1 MSEQDFSEQLQN
13 LQNRLFTQVKTYGHC
28 YLLLDPALGPVLEG
42 EIQAADIAEEDQA
55 SILDPLMALEPEKA
69 LILLRLTTRNIELLD
84 ASAALALTSNINMRN
99 PQRGVCAWIFSKQP
113 IAKLA
118 VHLKH
123 WLDVAIPAKK
133 RIFFRYYDPR
143 VTTHLPRILSATQ
156 ISEWLKEIEEWAW
169 VDRDG
174 QWQTIKPVEPIE
186 NKALHLPQLHAPQW
200 AALQRVETI
209 NLCLR
214 TLQSIEE
221 KSPPATQDDLLE
233 NWVSSAQAK
242 GFPTQEDAIAY
253 ALHAWLVHPQFMEH
267 SAVQHAVIEAGK
279 NNGGLCHALAQFEK
293 TDLERIKND
302 LTNNNYGKSQ
312 ESPKWAT
319 R

>member
-1 MSEQDFSEQLQN
+1 MSDQDFSEQLQN

-28 YLLLDPALGPVLEG
+28 YLLLDPALGPVLEDD
-42 EIQAADIAEEDQA
+42 IQAADIAEEDQA
-55 SILDPLMALEPEKA
+55 TILDPLLALEPEKA

-84 ASAALALTSNINMRN
+84 ASIANALACNTDMSN
-99 PQRGVCAWIFSKQP
+99 PQRGICAWIFSQQP
-113 IAKLA
+113 ISRLAK
-118 VHLKH
+118 HLKH
-123 WLDVAIPAKK
+123 WFDVAIPAQK

-156 ISEWLKEIEEWAW
+156 ISEWLTGIEEWAW

-174 QWQTIKPVEPIE
+174 EWQTIKPVEPIE
-186 NKALHLPQLHAPQW
+186 NKALHLPQLHALQW

-214 TLQSIEE
+214 TLQSIEVA
-221 KSPPATQDDLLE
+221 SPPPAQDYRLDE
-233 NWVSSAQAK
+233 WVSAAAAK
-242 GFPTQEDAIAY
+242 GFSSQEDAIAY

-279 NNGGLCHALAQFEK
+279 NNGGLCQALAQFEQA
-293 TDLERIKND
+293 DLDRIQND
-302 LTNNNYGKSQ
+302 LNKIKPSHTQ
-312 ESPKWAT
+312 ESPTWAT
-319 R
+319 H